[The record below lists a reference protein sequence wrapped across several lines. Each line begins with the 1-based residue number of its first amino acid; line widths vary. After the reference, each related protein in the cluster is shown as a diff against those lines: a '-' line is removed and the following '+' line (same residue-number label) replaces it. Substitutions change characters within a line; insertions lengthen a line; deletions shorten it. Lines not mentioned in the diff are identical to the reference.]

1 MMNDAAASSQPS
13 YDVAIVGSGIVGSI
27 LAYKLAQAGKHVLII
42 EAGVD
47 ARNSRAA
54 FVGKYHVASIKDP
67 ESPYADDNVNAPRP
81 ITHIDTVKLGQTD
94 TYWYQTGPQPFSS
107 CYERQ
112 TGGTTWHW
120 MGLFPRMLPADFAMQ
135 STYGIA
141 ADWPIGYADLE
152 PFYRESEQMVGVA
165 GDVKIQ
171 DYGGLWFAPGYQ
183 YPMDAVPPSYSDQR
197 MQARIGGLSIF
208 GQPVTLTSTP
218 AARNTQFFDGRRACQ
233 GNTSCIP
240 ICPIQAKYDA
250 TIHLTKAQQLGAE
263 LWTQTVVDR
272 VLVDD
277 AGRVSGLSYLKYA
290 GPQAVGPCGS
300 GVVTAK
306 VYILA
311 AHAIET
317 PKILL
322 NSRTAA
328 LPNGVANRSDQ
339 VGRNLMDHPF
349 PINWGLMPEPL
360 YQMRG
365 PRMTSGIETLRD
377 GPFRSARAA
386 FRIDI
391 GNEGWTWSN
400 DDPDGSVED
409 LLKQGL
415 FGAPL
420 RQQVRDIGTRSMRI
434 GFLIEQLPLATN
446 RVTLSP
452 YVDGLGIPRPQ
463 IAYDVDDYCKQGFV
477 AAAQAARQLFTQMDV
492 VDKTK
497 LLWVNP
503 GDPGTFEYPAGSKTW
518 YQFFG
523 AGHIVGTYRMGQD
536 PQTSVVDSYC
546 RSHDHENLFLVGTGT
561 MVTVGTTNPTN
572 TGVAIAL
579 RAFETI
585 LSAAA

>member
-1 MMNDAAASSQPS
+1 MSAAAAPSQPS

-27 LAYKLAQAGKHVLII
+27 LAFKLAQAGKRVLII

-47 ARNSRAA
+47 ARNGTRA
-54 FVGKYHVASIKDP
+54 FLSKYRLAAIKDP
-67 ESPYADDNVNAPRP
+67 ESPYPDDNVNARRP
-81 ITHIDTVKLGQTD
+81 MTHVDTVKLRQTD

-107 CYERQ
+107 CYERMA
-112 TGGTTWHW
+112 GGTTWHW
-120 MGLFPRMLPADFAMQ
+120 LGLYPRMLPADFTLR
-135 STYGIA
+135 SSYGVGL
-141 ADWPIGYADLE
+141 DWPIGYADLE
-152 PFYRESEQMVGVA
+152 PFYRESEQLLAVA
-165 GDVKIQ
+165 GDVAIQ

-183 YPMDAVPPSYSDQR
+183 YPMAAVPPSYSDQR
-197 MQARIGGLSIF
+197 MQARLAGLQIF
-208 GQPVTLTSTP
+208 GQPVKLTSTP
-218 AARNTQFFDGRRACQ
+218 AARTTQFFEGRRACQ

-250 TIHLTKAQQLGAE
+250 TIHLEKATQLGAA

-272 VLVDD
+272 VLIDD

-290 GPQAVGPCGS
+290 RPDVPGASDRGI
-300 GVVTAK
+300 VTAK

-322 NSRTAA
+322 NSRTPA
-328 LPNGVANRSDQ
+328 LPGGVANRSDQ

-349 PINWGLMPEPL
+349 PIAWGLMPEPL

-377 GPFRSARAA
+377 GPFRKERAA
-386 FRIDI
+386 FRVDI
-391 GNEGWTWSN
+391 GNEGWTWAN
-400 DDPDGSVED
+400 DDPDTSVND

-415 FGAPL
+415 FGAQF
-420 RQQVRDIGTRSMRI
+420 RQRLHDIGTRSLRI
-434 GFLIEQLPLATN
+434 GYLIEQLPVATN

-452 YVDGLGIPRPQ
+452 YADRLGIPQPQ
-463 IAYDVDDYCKQGFV
+463 IAYDLDDYCKQGFV
-477 AAAQAARQLFTQMDV
+477 AAAEATKRLFTRMGVEDRSGLFYA
-492 VDKTK
+492 KG
-497 LLWVNP
+497 
-503 GDPGTFEYPAGSKTW
+503 GDPGTFRIDDKDPW

-523 AGHIVGTYRMGQD
+523 AGHIVGTCRMGTD
-536 PQTSVVDSYC
+536 PQTSVVDPYC
-546 RSHDHENLFLVGTGT
+546 RSHDHENLFLCGTGT

-579 RAFETI
+579 RAFDSI
-585 LSAAA
+585 LKSAS